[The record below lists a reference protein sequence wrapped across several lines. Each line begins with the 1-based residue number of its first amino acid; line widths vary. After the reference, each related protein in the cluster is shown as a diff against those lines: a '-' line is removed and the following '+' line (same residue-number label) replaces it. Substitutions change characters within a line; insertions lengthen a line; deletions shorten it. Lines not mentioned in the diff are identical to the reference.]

1 MLYSVQGK
9 TRRKET
15 EKGSERDTDG
25 RKKKKERK
33 ENWKYSEKIN

>member
-25 RKKKKERK
+25 RKKRKKEK
-33 ENWKYSEKIN
+33 KTGNIVKK